1 MALALAPITLNA
13 FNAPTFAVGA
23 TRANVAMTTLTPGG
37 KAFAEKLPGV
47 TGPFGYFDP
56 LDLTPDTAE
65 EVMLFRE
72 AELTHGRVAMMAAL
86 GYLVQ
91 ENFHPIFN
99 IPDMQDL
106 PVIRQLD
113 VTLSFETGQLA
124 GVSLLLAI
132 FFSEIYRART
142 GWMEPEV
149 EMRSLREN
157 YTPGELNFDPMGLL
171 PKDEA
176 GILSMKNK
184 ELNNGR
190 LAMIGVAGMTVQELV
205 TGDKLF

>member
-86 GYLVQ
+86 GYVVQ
-91 ENFHPIFN
+91 EQFHPMFSYA
-99 IPDMQDL
+99 DG
-106 PVIRQLD
+106 PVIRELD
-113 VTLSFETGQLA
+113 QVLSTENGQL
-124 GVSLLLAI
+124 GGSILLMAI

>member
-1 MALALAPITLNA
+1 
-13 FNAPTFAVGA
+13 
-23 TRANVAMTTLTPGG
+23 
-37 KAFAEKLPGV
+37 
-47 TGPFGYFDP
+47 
-56 LDLTPDTAE
+56 
-65 EVMLFRE
+65 
-72 AELTHGRVAMMAAL
+72 
-86 GYLVQ
+86 
-91 ENFHPIFN
+91 
-99 IPDMQDL
+99 
-106 PVIRQLD
+106 
-113 VTLSFETGQLA
+113 
-124 GVSLLLAI
+124 
-132 FFSEIYRART
+132 
-142 GWMEPEV
+142 MEPEV

>member
-1 MALALAPITLNA
+1 MQAAPKA
-13 FNAPTFAVGA
+13 APQFAYG
-23 TRANVAMTTLTPGG
+23 
-37 KAFAEKLPGV
+37 LPGNL
-47 TGPFGYFDP
+47 GPAGDFDP
-56 LDLTPDTAE
+56 AKFLEGKSEL
-65 EVMLFRE
+65 EVFRYRE

-124 GVSLLLAI
+124 GISLLMAI